1 MAGVLSPAVQD
12 RKAQEK
18 APDIH
23 ISIKHV
29 EKVYRSQRGS
39 VVALQNVSLDV
50 AKGEF
55 VSILG
60 PSGCGKSTLLKCI
73 AGLEPLS
80 GGEIF
85 VGKQRIVEPPKDLG
99 VVFQRDILFDWRT
112 TLDNVLV
119 TVEFLGLKRRDY
131 EARARSLLATYGLAG
146 YENRYPWE
154 LSGGQ
159 RQRVAICRAMVHDPQ
174 FLLMDEPFGA
184 LDALTRDELNL
195 ELQNRW
201 FADRKT
207 IIFITHGISEAV
219 FLSDR
224 VIVMGR
230 DPGRIIADVKIDLPR
245 PRGVALRD
253 TAAFTAYT
261 GRLRAIMDDA
271 NAGITH
277 AGILS

>member
-1 MAGVLSPAVQD
+1 MADVLSSAVQD
-12 RKAQEK
+12 RKASDK
-18 APDIH
+18 APDVH
-23 ISIKHV
+23 ISIRNV

-39 VVALQNVSLDV
+39 VVALENVSLDV
-50 AKGEF
+50 ATGEF

-85 VGKQRIVEPPKDLG
+85 VSKKRIVEPPKDLG

-112 TLDNVLV
+112 ALDNVLV

-131 EARARSLLATYGLAG
+131 EARAGSLLATYGLAG

-207 IIFITHGISEAV
+207 IIFITHGIAEAV

-230 DPGRIIADVKIDLPR
+230 NPGRIIADVKIDLPR
-245 PRGVALRD
+245 PRAVALRD

-277 AGILS
+277 TEVLS